1 MQRIITVMF
10 ALTFMSL
17 LTGINLF
24 SQATGTKSEAMQI
37 NAPGSLYL
45 LSAEIVVQQ
54 GDKGILGKTQRIKII
69 NLGPIVNSPG
79 VDYAPTVSADGKT
92 LFYVSDRLGSKENN
106 GTPSHDFW
114 AAKKNDRLDTVFF
127 TPYNIDTLTGL
138 NYLNVNTEL
147 NEGAASI
154 SADRQ
159 TLYFTACDRPDGF
172 GKCDIYKSTIEG
184 DKWGRPVNLG
194 ANVNTDNWESQPS
207 ISPDQKRI
215 YFVSTRKGPNSNGKP
230 VIENMDIWYCDWDD
244 DLEDWKPAVNLEAI
258 NTKGWEYTPFIA
270 ADNSTL
276 FFASNSHKPNYGGLD
291 FYFTRYDPV
300 SDSWSKPE
308 NLGQPINTK
317 DDEAFI
323 TLPASGDII
332 YFSSTRKDLPG
343 YQGNLDLFMAF
354 VPSFF
359 RAVTVLTTVIDECSQ
374 EFIPA
379 VVTVKNPVTGR
390 VVKDSITTFKPKFE
404 VVISNPDYGN
414 PKDSLKYV
422 DLEITAAHPKYG
434 SKTVTQRVTR
444 PDMTEDP
451 DEVNKPADE
460 IDVVITLG
468 QRPTLAPE
476 IDEAEY
482 IAQQKINKPSMGSWR
497 GLVMKETKT
506 WNLYP
511 LLNYV
516 FFDQCSD
523 ELPERYIL
531 FDSPE
536 QTEIFT
542 DTTILGGTLDK
553 YYHLLNIYGYRLR
566 NNPDAKIVINGTNDG
581 LTQCE
586 KNNTKLADSRAQKIY
601 NYLRDIWQI
610 SESRMKLE
618 LHNKQGTPKVP
629 TSTRVDSIGVEENRR
644 VEIWCS
650 DWEVVKPVFDIGSV
664 TEPQP
669 RNMTWAMKNGIEDA
683 LVVKRRIEIKRNNE
697 MWRTI
702 SDIGTIDEKKEWNW
716 QSTAR
721 VYPTD
726 EVAFTAQLVITT
738 QTGAEC
744 TSDEVDIPV
753 LQVTQSRLRT
763 EGTMDTTREIYNLIL
778 FPFDSDNAG
787 PLNERIMRDYVYS
800 RCRPT
805 SKIEVIGHTDVVG
818 MYDHN
823 MKLSTRRANSVQNGI
838 NKETK
843 STYNQL
849 NSKGVGEEDPLY
861 TNDLPEGRFYNRT
874 VQVIVRTPLS
884 EYED

>member
-1 MQRIITVMF
+1 MQRLFTVLF
-10 ALTFMSL
+10 ALSFLSL
-17 LTGINLF
+17 ISGLNLY
-24 SQATGTKSEAMQI
+24 SQSQVAKTDASFI
-37 NAPGSLYL
+37 NAPGIQYL
-45 LSAEIVVQQ
+45 LSAEIIAQKDEK
-54 GDKGILGKTQRIKII
+54 GGILGKTGRIRII

-92 LFYVSDRLGSKENN
+92 LFYVSDRPGSREKD
-106 GTPSHDFW
+106 GKPSHDFW
-114 AAKKNDRLDTVFF
+114 AAKKNDRLDTIFF
-127 TPYNIDTLTGL
+127 TPYNIDTLSNL
-138 NYLNVNTEL
+138 NYLNVNTEFA
-147 NEGAASI
+147 EGAASI

-159 TLYFTACDRPDGF
+159 TLYFTACSRPDGL
-172 GKCDIYKSTIEG
+172 GDCDIYKSTIEG
-184 DKWGRPVNLG
+184 DVWGRPVNLG
-194 ANVNTDNWESQPS
+194 KNVNSESWDSQPS

-230 VIENMDIWYCDWDD
+230 IIKNMDIWYSDWDED
-244 DLEDWKPAVNLEAI
+244 EEDWKPAENLEAI
-258 NTKGWEYTPFIA
+258 NTDGWEYTPFIA

-276 FFASNSHKPNYGGLD
+276 FFASDSHKPNIGGLD
-291 FYFTRYDPV
+291 FYMTRYDAG
-300 SDSWSKPE
+300 SGSWSKPQ
-308 NLGQPINTK
+308 NLGEPINTK
-317 DDEAFI
+317 EDEAFI

-332 YFSSTRKDLPG
+332 YFSSTRKDLSG
-343 YQGNLDLFMAF
+343 YQGNLDVFMAF

-379 VVTVKNPVTGR
+379 VVTVKNPVTGKI
-390 VVKDSITTFKPKFE
+390 VKDSITSFKPKFE
-404 VVISNPDYGN
+404 VVVSNPDYGN
-414 PKDSLKYV
+414 PKDSLKYI
-422 DLEITAAHPKYG
+422 DLEISASHPKYG

-444 PDMTEDP
+444 PNMTEDP

-460 IDVVITLG
+460 IEVVITLG
-468 QRPTLAPE
+468 QRPVLTPV

-482 IAQQKINKPSMGSWR
+482 ITQQKQRQPNLASWR

-523 ELPERYIL
+523 VIPDRYIL

-536 QTEIFT
+536 EAEIFT

-566 NNPDAKIVINGTNDG
+566 NNPDVKITIVGTNDG
-581 LTQCE
+581 LTTCE
-586 KNNTKLADSRAQKIY
+586 KNNNKLSQTRAQKVY
-601 NYLRDIWQI
+601 DYLKNIWLI

-618 LHNKQGTPKVP
+618 HVGLPKVP

-644 VEIWCS
+644 VEILC
-650 DWEVVKPVFDIGSV
+650 DNWEVVKPVFDIGSV

-669 RNMTWAMKNGIEDA
+669 RNMTWSMKNGIEDA
-683 LVVKRRIEIKRNNE
+683 LVAKRRIEIKRNDQV
-697 MWRTI
+697 WRTI
-702 SDIGTIDEKKEWNW
+702 TDIGTIDESKEWNW
-716 QSTAR
+716 QNTAR
-721 VYPTD
+721 QYPQD
-726 EVAFTAQLVITT
+726 EIAFTGQLVITT
-738 QTGAEC
+738 QSGAEC
-744 TSDEVDIPV
+744 MSDPVNIPV

-778 FPFDSDNAG
+778 FPFDRFDPG
-787 PLNERIMRDYVYS
+787 ERNERIMRDYVYS
-800 RCRPT
+800 RCRPS
-805 SKIEVIGHTDVVG
+805 SKIEVIGHTDIVG

-823 MKLSTRRANSVQNGI
+823 MKLSNNRANSVKQGI

-861 TNDLPEGRFYNRT
+861 TNELPEGRFYNRT

-884 EYED
+884 EYEQ

>member
-1 MQRIITVMF
+1 MQRIITVLF
-10 ALTFMSL
+10 ALTFLSIATCMKMYSQTQIEKTDASFMNV
-17 LTGINLF
+17 TGI
-24 SQATGTKSEAMQI
+24 Q
-37 NAPGSLYL
+37 YL
-45 LSAEIVVQQ
+45 LSAEIVSQKDEKK
-54 GDKGILGKTQRIKII
+54 GGILGKAGRIRII

-79 VDYAPTVSADGKT
+79 VDYAPTVSADGRT
-92 LFYVSDRLGSKENN
+92 LFFVSDRPGSREKD
-106 GTPSHDFW
+106 GKPSHDFW

-127 TPYNIDTLTGL
+127 TPYNIDTLTNL
-138 NYLNVNTEL
+138 NYLNVNTEFA
-147 NEGAASI
+147 EGAASI

-159 TLYFTACDRPDGF
+159 TLYFTACSRPDGL
-172 GKCDIYKSTIEG
+172 GSCDIYKSTIEG

-194 ANVNTDNWESQPS
+194 KNVNTDNWESQPS

-215 YFVSTRKGPNSNGKP
+215 YFVSTRKGPNSDGKP
-230 VIENMDIWYCDWDD
+230 ITKNMDIWYSDWDED
-244 DLEDWKPAVNLEAI
+244 NEDWLPAKNLEAI
-258 NTKGWEYTPFIA
+258 NTRGWEYTPFIA
-270 ADNSTL
+270 ADNVTL
-276 FFASNSHKPNYGGLD
+276 FFASDSHKPNIGGLD
-291 FYFTRYDPV
+291 FYVTRYDPV
-300 SDSWSKPE
+300 TDSWSKPE
-308 NLGQPINTK
+308 NLGEPINTK
-317 DDEAFI
+317 EDEAFI

-332 YFSSTRKDLPG
+332 YFSSTRKDLTG

-390 VVKDSITTFKPKFE
+390 IVKDSITTFKPKFE
-404 VVISNPDYGN
+404 VVISNNDYGN
-414 PKDSLKYV
+414 PKDSLKYI
-422 DLEITAAHPKYG
+422 DLEISAMHPKYG

-444 PDMTEDP
+444 PEMTENP
-451 DEVNKPADE
+451 DEIDKPADE

-468 QRPTLAPE
+468 QRPVLTPDIE
-476 IDEAEY
+476 EAEY
-482 IAQQKINKPSMGSWR
+482 IAQQKQRQPKLASWR

-523 ELPERYIL
+523 KIPERYIL
-531 FDSPE
+531 FDSPD
-536 QTEIFT
+536 QTEMFT

-566 NNPDAKIVINGTNDG
+566 NNPDVKITIVGTNDN
-581 LTQCE
+581 LTSCE
-586 KNNTKLADSRAQKIY
+586 KGNSKLSQTRAQKVY
-601 NYLRDIWQI
+601 DYLKNIWQI

-618 LHNKQGTPKVP
+618 HVGAPKVP

-644 VEIWCS
+644 VEILC
-650 DWEVVKPVFDIGSV
+650 DNWEVVKPVFDIGSV

-669 RNMTWAMKNGIEDA
+669 RNMTWLMKNGIEDA
-683 LVVKRRIEIKRNNE
+683 LVAKRRIEIKRNE
-697 MWRTI
+697 QTWRTI
-702 SDIGTIDEKKEWNW
+702 TDIGTVDDKNVWNW
-716 QSTAR
+716 QNTAR
-721 VYPTD
+721 TYPND

-744 TSDEVDIPV
+744 MSDPVNIPV

-778 FPFDSDNAG
+778 FPFDRFDAG

-800 RCRPT
+800 RCRPS
-805 SKIEVIGHTDVVG
+805 SKIEVIGHTDIVG

-823 MKLSTRRANSVQNGI
+823 MRLSNNRANAVRDGI
-838 NKETK
+838 NKQTK
-843 STYNQL
+843 SQYNQL
-849 NSKGVGEEDPLY
+849 SSKGVGEEDPLY
-861 TNDLPEGRFYNRT
+861 TNQLPEGRFYNRT

-884 EYED
+884 EYEE